1 MRSSIDP
8 FFRPSS
14 IAVIGASRSPGTIG
28 YQIVH
33 NLLTHGYTGVLYPV
47 NPKAAAVHSVPAFP
61 SIMDIPGPVELAVIA
76 VPKERVLD
84 VARECAKKG
93 VKALVV
99 ISAGFREVGGAGVE
113 RERALVELTR
123 RYGMRLVGPN
133 CMGVLST
140 DPAFSMNATFAP
152 SMPPTGSLSFMSQSG
167 ALGVT
172 ILDYASEFGIG
183 IRHFVSVG
191 NKPDVSGNDLI
202 EYWGEDEGT
211 RVILMYI
218 EHFGNPKHFT
228 RLARAVSRKKP
239 IVVVKSGRTAAG
251 ARAASSHTGALA
263 GAEVAIDALLEQ
275 CGVMRAES
283 VEELFDMALAFG
295 HLPVPKGNRVAILT
309 NAGGPG
315 IMIADACESTG
326 LSVVELSPEIQAR
339 LRDVLPEEASVRNP
353 VDMVASATP
362 ESYRTALE
370 IVLED
375 PNVDAAIAA
384 FVPPLGVRQEDVA
397 ECIVAASSTH
407 SETPVLAVLMGREGL
422 PQGRLGLREH
432 GIPAY
437 IFPESAARSLAAMHR
452 YAQWR
457 ARPPEEARRFD
468 VDSGTVARIVDEAL
482 AEGREHLSERE
493 ALAVFECYGIPTIG
507 YRTARDADEAVAAAQ
522 ELGFPVVM
530 KVLSPDVIHKSDVGG
545 VAVDLRSPEEIRE
558 AFQRI
563 MEAVAREVP
572 EARVQGVLLEQFI
585 KGGRETIIGVSHDP
599 AFGPIV
605 MFGLGGIYVEG
616 LKDVV
621 FRVHPVTRGDASEM
635 VRSLRGGRIL
645 EGLRGEPGVDFEG
658 LSEVVE
664 RVSQLVGDH
673 ERIVELDIN
682 PFLAFDD
689 GGVAVD
695 ARIRVTS

>member
-1 MRSSIDP
+1 VSSI
-8 FFRPSS
+8 
-14 IAVIGASRSPGTIG
+14 VG
-28 YQIVH
+28 Q
-33 NLLTHGYTGVLYPV
+33 
-47 NPKAAAVHSVPAFP
+47 
-61 SIMDIPGPVELAVIA
+61 
-76 VPKERVLD
+76 
-84 VARECAKKG
+84 
-93 VKALVV
+93 LVQ
-99 ISAGFREVGGAGVE
+99 
-113 RERALVELTR
+113 L
-123 RYGMRLVGPN
+123 
-133 CMGVLST
+133 
-140 DPAFSMNATFAP
+140 
-152 SMPPTGSLSFMSQSG
+152 
-167 ALGVT
+167 
-172 ILDYASEFGIG
+172 
-183 IRHFVSVG
+183 
-191 NKPDVSGNDLI
+191 
-202 EYWGEDEGT
+202 
-211 RVILMYI
+211 
-218 EHFGNPKHFT
+218 
-228 RLARAVSRKKP
+228 
-239 IVVVKSGRTAAG
+239 
-251 ARAASSHTGALA
+251 
-263 GAEVAIDALLEQ
+263 
-275 CGVMRAES
+275 
-283 VEELFDMALAFG
+283 
-295 HLPVPKGNRVAILT
+295 
-309 NAGGPG
+309 
-315 IMIADACESTG
+315 
-326 LSVVELSPEIQAR
+326 
-339 LRDVLPEEASVRNP
+339 
-353 VDMVASATP
+353 
-362 ESYRTALE
+362 
-370 IVLED
+370 
-375 PNVDAAIAA
+375 
-384 FVPPLGVRQEDVA
+384 
-397 ECIVAASSTH
+397 
-407 SETPVLAVLMGREGL
+407 
-422 PQGRLGLREH
+422 
-432 GIPAY
+432 
-437 IFPESAARSLAAMHR
+437 
-452 YAQWR
+452 
-457 ARPPEEARRFD
+457 FD
-468 VDSGTVARIVDEAL
+468 VDETDQFIVHAHPPHAVALSITEREVVPSVEDFSPIGAVPVVVPLGDLEPGTVARIVDEAL